1 MKALVFR
8 SNGYL
13 FALQASSVGGVS
25 QEQNLPGISFA
36 DYFYHTYEE
45 ESHHVILAEGYVLHV
60 REIVGIQELSGKV
73 SPVPGYIF
81 ASGGGWI
88 RGLVWHDVE
97 PVLVLNE
104 TYLSEDLAG
113 YVPELST

>member
-1 MKALVFR
+1 MKSLLFR

-13 FALQASSVGGVS
+13 FAIQASFVGGVS
-25 QEQNLPGISFA
+25 QEANLSGISFA
-36 DYFYHTYEE
+36 DYFFHAYEE

-60 REIVGIQELSGKV
+60 REIVGMQELSAKV
-73 SPVPGYIF
+73 PPVPGYIF
-81 ASGGGWI
+81 VSGGEWI
-88 RGLVWHDVE
+88 RGLVWQDVE

-104 TYLSEDLAG
+104 SNLSEGLAR